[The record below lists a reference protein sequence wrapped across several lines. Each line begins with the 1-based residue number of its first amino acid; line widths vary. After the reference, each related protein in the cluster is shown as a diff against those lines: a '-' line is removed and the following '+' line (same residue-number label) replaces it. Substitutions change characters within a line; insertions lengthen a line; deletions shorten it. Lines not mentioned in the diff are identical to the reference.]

1 MWSQFCE
8 EANKME
14 AVQIKKAWA
23 KVKFHVRVAWRG
35 FCRTVYGAAVA
46 GLIMMAIYGFF
57 SVTTETGW
65 TAVCDFI
72 ASCATLIVALA
83 NMYLMGGRKKSA
95 KNG

>member
-1 MWSQFCE
+1 
-8 EANKME
+8 ME
-14 AVQIKKAWA
+14 AVQIKKAWKA
-23 KVKFHVRVAWRG
+23 VKFHAKIAWRG
-35 FCRTVYGAAVA
+35 FYRTVYGAAVA
-46 GLIMMAIYGFF
+46 GLIAMAVYGCV

-83 NMYLMGGRKKSA
+83 NMYLIGGRKKGGA